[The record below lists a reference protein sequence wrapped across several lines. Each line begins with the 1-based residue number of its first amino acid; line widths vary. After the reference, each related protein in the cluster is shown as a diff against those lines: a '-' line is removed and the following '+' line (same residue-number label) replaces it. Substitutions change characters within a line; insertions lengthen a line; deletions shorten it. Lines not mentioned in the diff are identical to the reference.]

1 MKELVTI
8 GSGNLEAG
16 EDHLG
21 VLVFVDLVDILGDR
35 SFLDHTAGTD
45 DNASAGLLKKSCDL
59 FGLADPLDDVVVA
72 ESGIGSLRIV
82 SHVLFGELE
91 GERRVTVDLFSFGK
105 LEFVRV
111 DRIYEHTDDVLKSL
125 QRETRE

>member
-21 VLVFVDLVDILGDR
+21 VLVVVDLVDILGDR

-45 DNASAGLLKKSCDL
+45 DDASAGLFEKRLDL
-59 FGLADPLDDVVVA
+59 FGFADPLDDVVVA
-72 ESGIGSLRIV
+72 ESRIDSLRIV
-82 SHVLFGELE
+82 GHVLFGELE
-91 GERRVTVDLFSFGK
+91 G
-105 LEFVRV
+105 
-111 DRIYEHTDDVLKSL
+111 
-125 QRETRE
+125 QR